1 MFIYN
6 KIFFCFIINV
16 IINGGFIIKIR
27 LIALLI
33 VNGLIINSVFVFG
46 STQSQNGQLEIG
58 EVTGGFSRVKV
69 EILNDGDIDIS
80 DVEWSISISGG
91 FLGRINEINSGLISF
106 LASKTSEVVSSA
118 PIYGVGRITIRIQ
131 ANDVDKTLNG
141 FIFLFFIKIFPE
153 LSVEFETV
161 TSGLTSPVGLTNADD
176 GSNRLFIIDQTGIV
190 NIVEND
196 ELVEEPFLDI
206 SDKLVTLD
214 PTYDERGLLGLAF
227 HPEYE
232 ENGRFFIYYS
242 ATKERSGINHESIIA
257 EYSVSDNPNIADPN
271 SEIIIY
277 RVDQP
282 EANHNGG
289 QLEFGP
295 DGYLYIGLGDGGG
308 AGDAHGIIGNGQD
321 INTSLGSI
329 LRIDVDTG
337 SPYRIPEDNPF
348 VGEDGLDEIYAWG
361 FRNPWKFS
369 FDRETNKF
377 WVADVGQ
384 DEWEE
389 IDIVEK
395 GKNYGWRILE
405 GTYPYDLE
413 LADLLDIDIETL
425 AAPVHEYSHSVG
437 RSITGGYVYRGSE
450 SSQLYGKYIFG
461 DWSTSFFI
469 PNGKLYYLDEVEPG
483 IYERFELRPRQPF
496 NRFVLSFGEDEQGEL
511 YVCSKTTLGPSGDSG
526 DVRRLVVN

>member
-1 MFIYN
+1 M
-6 KIFFCFIINV
+6 KIQIVAI
-16 IINGGFIIKIR
+16 
-27 LIALLI
+27 LIVFGLLI
-33 VNGLIINSVFVFG
+33 SSFSVLG
-46 STQSQNGQLEIG
+46 ITDSQNVELEIG
-58 EVTGGFSRVKV
+58 KVTGGFARINA
-69 EILNDGDIDIS
+69 EILNIGDSDIS
-80 DVEWSISISGG
+80 NVEWSTSISGG
-91 FLGRINEINSGLISF
+91 FIGGITKANSGIIS
-106 LASKTSEVVSSA
+106 LLLSNDAEVVSSA
-118 PIYGVGRITIRIQ
+118 PIIGFGRITIHIT
-131 ANDVDKTLNG
+131 ANDIDKTVNG

-161 TSGLTSPVGLTNADD
+161 ASDLTSPVGIAHADD
-176 GSNRLFIIDQTGIV
+176 GSNRLFIVDQTGII

-196 ELVEEPFLDI
+196 KFVAEPFLDI

-227 HPEYE
+227 HPDYE

-242 ATKERSGINHESIIA
+242 SAKEGPGINHESILA
-257 EYSVSDNPNIADPN
+257 EYHVSENSNVADMS
-271 SEIIIY
+271 SEIILY

-289 QLEFGP
+289 QLAFSP

-308 AGDAHGIIGNGQD
+308 AGDDHGIIGNGQN

-329 LRIDVDTG
+329 LRIDVDSG
-337 SPYRIPEDNPF
+337 SPYGIPDDNPF
-348 VGEDGLDEIYAWG
+348 VGEDGLDEIYSWG

-369 FDRETNKF
+369 FDRDSGDF
-377 WVADVGQ
+377 WVGDVGQ

-395 GKNYGWRILE
+395 GENYGWRILE
-405 GTYPYDLE
+405 GTHPYDLD
-413 LADLLDIDIETL
+413 LADLLGIDIETL

-437 RSITGGYVYRGSE
+437 KSITGGYVYRGSL
-450 SSQLYGKYIFG
+450 SSELSGKYVFG

-469 PNGKLYYLDEVEPG
+469 PNGKFYYLDDVG
-483 IYERFELRPRQPF
+483 SGVFERFELSPSQSF

-511 YVCSKTTLGPSGDSG
+511 YVCSKTTLGPTGDSG
-526 DVRRLVVN
+526 DVRRLIVD